1 MKKLILIVLLGIIY
15 SCNPDPEQTVET
27 AYVDPYFLPD
37 NLKYK
42 VPVNEIMLKYKFSR
56 NGISNVDYLE
66 CSLLR
71 EPLDII
77 ERRLDRA
84 QIFYEYNYNN
94 LMNYYKEGIYHIKPE
109 REIATSAISESYQNK
124 VKEDILATINKS
136 VEISGYYTNEPSSHR
151 NREAKLNRTGYIG
164 YSSGDPNVAF
174 VDEKGVIVSEV
185 FRGMIIGG
193 IYLDKILNEHL
204 DERYFDDENLRKD
217 HENVVLPE
225 GRNYTELEHHWDL
238 AYGYFQF
245 LKNLSQANGVPAL
258 KYSEQKLYDAFVQGR
273 IELNRYRYD
282 DMKVQLKIIR
292 EELSRVVAIRII
304 DYLIG
309 VNTIVNLEE
318 GDGSDAFMFLSKA
331 YGLIYAIQFTRN
343 AEGNKYFTYEQV
355 QDVLNQF
362 RGEKGFWDTE
372 KLLGDESVT
381 GSVKNIAN
389 QIAEPFGFSVDEV
402 KR

>member
-1 MKKLILIVLLGIIY
+1 MKRLILIMFLGIIY
-15 SCNPDPEQTVET
+15 SCNSDPEQTVET
-27 AYVDPYFLPD
+27 AYVNPAFLPD

-42 VPVNEIMLKYKFSR
+42 VPVNEIMLRYKFSR

-71 EPLDII
+71 EPLNIV
-77 ERRLDRA
+77 ERNLDRT
-84 QIFYEYNYNN
+84 QIFNDYNYNS

-109 REIATSAISESYQNK
+109 KEVATSKISESYRDK
-124 VKEDILATINKS
+124 IKADILSMINKS
-136 VEISGYYTNEPSSHR
+136 AEISGYQTSDPASHR
-151 NREAKLNRTGYIG
+151 NRIAKPNRTGYIG
-164 YSSGDPNVAF
+164 YSAGDPNVAF

-185 FRGMIIGG
+185 FKGMIIGA

-245 LKNLSQANGVPAL
+245 LKSLPQANGVPVL
-258 KYSEQKLYDAFVQGR
+258 KYSEQKLYGAFVQGR

-309 VNTIVNLEE
+309 VNTIVNLKE
-318 GDGSDAFMFLSKA
+318 DNGSDAFMFLSKA
-331 YGLIYAIQFTRN
+331 YGLIYALQFTRN
-343 AEGNKYFTYEQV
+343 AEGNKYFTYEQI
-355 QDVLNQF
+355 QDILNQF
-362 RGEKGFWDTE
+362 RGGNGFWDTE
-372 KLLGDESVT
+372 RLLGDESVN
-381 GSVKNIAN
+381 GSVENIAN
-389 QIAEPFGFSVDEV
+389 QIAEPFGFSVEEV